1 MPHFANHPQRISLN
15 DEAHARPFE
24 SISSPARLSYL
35 AYLNHSVSYEDDLAW
50 ISELCQR
57 YDVRQPRPG
66 SNHFAADFGAFRCK
80 WARHSEFTSLTFT
93 RHGEFRDPFATPALL
108 HVPEDWLKQIPG
120 EILAAAH
127 AGLEVQR
134 LLPGHIA
141 EIGTEFFR
149 GNDLIGA
156 QIGDGAGAVFTDF
169 RVHADGFS
177 RFLISD
183 IQLGA
188 RQAGRMLQRLFEIDT
203 YRMMAFLALPLAK
216 NLSPQLTE
224 ADGELTEITRQMAH
238 ASQEDEPILL
248 DRLTKLAGKIEAS
261 ISASDYR
268 FSAAHAYYAI
278 VERRINELR
287 ELRIPGMQPFREF
300 MERRLT
306 PAMDTCDSIARR
318 QKMLA
323 ERIDRASDLLR
334 TRVDITRE
342 KQNQLLLEQMN
353 KRSQLQLRLQETV
366 EGLSVAAITYY
377 TVGLIG
383 YAAKSLKSVGIH
395 LNPELVMG
403 LSIPLIA
410 GSVWLSMR
418 SMRKVMAR
426 EMSGH

>member
-1 MPHFANHPQRISLN
+1 MQLFPNHPQRISLN

-24 SISSPARLSYL
+24 SISSPTRLSYL
-35 AYLNHSVSYEDDLAW
+35 AYLNHSVSYANDFAW
-50 ISELCQR
+50 ISELCER
-57 YDVRQPRPG
+57 YDVRKPHHG

-93 RHGEFRDPFATPALL
+93 RQGEFRDPFGEPALL
-108 HVPEDWLKQIPG
+108 HVPEDWLKQLPG
-120 EILAAAH
+120 AILTAVH

-134 LLPGHIA
+134 LLPEHIA

-177 RFLISD
+177 RFLVSD

-216 NLSPQLTE
+216 DVSPQLSD
-224 ADGELTEITRQMAH
+224 ADRELTEITQQMAH
-238 ASQEDEPILL
+238 ASQEDEPRLL

-261 ISASDYR
+261 LSASDYR
-268 FSAAHAYYAI
+268 FSAARAYYAI

-287 ELRIPGMQPFREF
+287 ESRIPGMQPFREF

-306 PAMDTCDSIARR
+306 PAMDTCDSVSRR
-318 QKMLA
+318 QRMLA

-342 KQNQLLLEQMN
+342 QQNQQLLEQMN
-353 KRSQLQLRLQETV
+353 NRSHLQLRLQETV

-383 YAAKSLKSVGIH
+383 YGAKSLKSIGVH

-418 SMRKVMAR
+418 SMRKVMAK
-426 EMSGH
+426 EMGHH